1 MESPKDEL
9 IEFQYR
15 RIESI
20 LKLYNS
26 VNQKLEKLQKQ
37 LNYERKN

>member
-9 IEFQYR
+9 IDLNYH
-15 RIESI
+15 RIKALNEAYDSAI
-20 LKLYNS
+20 LKIE
-26 VNQKLEKLQKQ
+26 QLQKQ